1 MLLAAASLATADQLF
16 DVTCVA
22 YVTYVTHVTQVRPT
36 TADQLF
42 DELDEDGNGVLDLSE
57 LKTGLRKLRQAAT
70 GTLATR

>member
-1 MLLAAASLATADQLF
+1 MQLRAPLPRVPPPSATRALLVPSAPQA
-16 DVTCVA
+16 
-22 YVTYVTHVTQVRPT
+22 RPN

-70 GTLATR
+70 GTLAGGGSR